1 MSAGSSS
8 GSAVAARA
16 QNTPMATKD
25 LMVVTGQSGALCRG
39 NEAILL
45 GFCVSR
51 SPRAALLCLAAIGLD
66 RDQIR

>member
-1 MSAGSSS
+1 
-8 GSAVAARA
+8 
-16 QNTPMATKD
+16 MATKD